1 MRRFSVHVLA
11 RPMPLTGYRLA
22 VTAAVSALVVLALQG
37 CSSGGATSG
46 PTKPAATSV
55 SSPASQTY
63 ASKAFVLPL
72 TVTVDASLK
81 SPPDPDSRHLLSW
94 DAANS
99 PDNRVR
105 FLMPTNVYR
114 PSSTISNAPPE
125 NYLPYLQGLAS
136 HGAKLSNVTKVTVD
150 GHPATLM
157 TATSTGP
164 PGVLDGTL
172 GFPST
177 DADQAEGCFGIQP
190 DLSLRIAVIPLS
202 NTTLL
207 AWARTSR
214 DNPDGEFFAMFEGM
228 LNTVTF
234 R

>member
-1 MRRFSVHVLA
+1 MSRLSVPVLA
-11 RPMPLTGYRLA
+11 GPMPVTGYRLA
-22 VTAAVSALVVLALQG
+22 VTATVSALVLLVLQA
-37 CSSGGATSG
+37 CSGEGATPG
-46 PTKPAATSV
+46 PTKPAATSA

-63 ASKAFVLPL
+63 ASKAFVVPL

-81 SPPDPDSRHLLSW
+81 SPPNPDSRHLLSW

-99 PDNRVR
+99 PDNKVR
-105 FLMPTNVYR
+105 FLMPTSVYR
-114 PSSTISNAPPE
+114 PGSTISKAPPK
-125 NYLPYLQGLAS
+125 NYLPYLQGLTS
-136 HGAKLSNVTKVTVD
+136 HGAQLSNVTKVTVD

-157 TATSTGP
+157 TATSTGA
-164 PGVLDGTL
+164 PGALDGTL
-172 GFPST
+172 GCP

-190 DLSLRIAVIPLS
+190 DLSLRIAVIPLG

-214 DNPDGEFFAMFEGM
+214 DNPDGEFFAMFERM
-228 LNTVTF
+228 LNTVRF